1 MKKMICAFVLAVAL
15 LAAHSARAA
24 ELVITVTGIDQ
35 ARGVIRVVLIADPNG
50 NAHQSQSRN
59 VDTAASK
66 DGVLTTSFIGLA
78 PGLYGVVVLE
88 DRPVNHAVEKAVT
101 GKVGAPIATSSEV
114 RVTLAEPKMVVSIPL
129 TPTR

>member
-1 MKKMICAFVLAVAL
+1 MKNLMCAFVLAVIL

-24 ELVITVTGIDQ
+24 DLAITVTGIDQ
-35 ARGVIRVVLIADPNG
+35 ARGVIRVILIADPNG

-66 DGVLTTSFIGLA
+66 DGALTTSFIGLA

-88 DRPVNHAVEKAVT
+88 DKPVNHAIEKAVT
-101 GKVGAPIATSSEV
+101 GTVGAPMATSSEV
-114 RVTLAEPKMVVSIPL
+114 RVTLAEPKTAVSIPL